1 MKLHIPNS
9 RLAAAAILLAAL
21 GLVNFANAQTSGKRS
36 AKKAASGP
44 APNIVATTPAVGATD
59 VDPGLKEITVTFDQ
73 DMGGGMSWTGGGE
86 QFPKTPEGQPAQWR
100 DKRTCVLPVLLEP
113 AHAYQVGINS
123 SSYKNFHTVGGV
135 PVEPSTIYFTTKG
148 SSADQKKQMIP
159 PKIVATSPGVGAKD
173 VDPGLTEITVTF
185 DQDMGGGMSW
195 TGGGPEFPP
204 SPQGQKAQWRDK
216 RTCVLPVKL
225 QAGHRYRVGINSPS
239 HQNFSSDLGVAA
251 KPSAISF
258 TTQAASGTADS
269 KPQGTSGATESKTQ
283 LPKIVKLSPPNGA
296 QDVSPDLTELRVTFD
311 IPMGGGFS
319 WCGDGPQFPK
329 IQEGKRPTW
338 IDGGKTCVL
347 PVKLESGVEYEIG
360 LNSESHK
367 NFKSADGVPLEPVLY
382 TFKTSGK

>member
-1 MKLHIPNS
+1 
-9 RLAAAAILLAAL
+9 
-21 GLVNFANAQTSGKRS
+21 
-36 AKKAASGP
+36 
-44 APNIVATTPAVGATD
+44 
-59 VDPGLKEITVTFDQ
+59 
-73 DMGGGMSWTGGGE
+73 
-86 QFPKTPEGQPAQWR
+86 
-100 DKRTCVLPVLLEP
+100 
-113 AHAYQVGINS
+113 
-123 SSYKNFHTVGGV
+123 
-135 PVEPSTIYFTTKG
+135 
-148 SSADQKKQMIP
+148 
-159 PKIVATSPGVGAKD
+159 
-173 VDPGLTEITVTF
+173 
-185 DQDMGGGMSW
+185 
-195 TGGGPEFPP
+195 
-204 SPQGQKAQWRDK
+204 
-216 RTCVLPVKL
+216 VLPVKL